1 MHLKVR
7 VRFWRKRSYYQ
18 TILVNRLYRERL
30 LFLGQQVDDELAN
43 QLIGIMMYLNGE
55 DDSRDMY
62 LYINSPGGAV
72 FAGISIYDAMQFVVP
87 DVHTICMG
95 LAASMGSFVLA
106 GGEITKRIALPHA
119 SRQWVFHG

>member
-1 MHLKVR
+1 MK
-7 VRFWRKRSYYQ
+7 FIYYS
-18 TILVNRLYRERL
+18 NRLYRERL
-30 LFLGQQVDDELAN
+30 LFLGQHVDDEIAN

-55 DDSRDMY
+55 DESKDMY

-72 FAGISIYDAMQFVVP
+72 LAGISVYDAMQFVVP

-95 LAASMGSFVLA
+95 LAASMGSFILT

-119 SRQWVFHG
+119 LRQYVLFFN